1 MDAETIE
8 PKIVIMMDPAYLNH
22 EDEVLAGSA
31 ALAPSR
37 LPRQASD
44 RPRPES
50 TLSEDSFPRLNSPS
64 MLRVRS

>member
-22 EDEVLAGSA
+22 EDDGLPGSA
-31 ALAPSR
+31 ALALPPV
-37 LPRQASD
+37 PRQASHS
-44 RPRPES
+44 PRPES
-50 TLSEDSFPRLNSPS
+50 TLSVVSFPRLNSPS

>member
-8 PKIVIMMDPAYLNH
+8 PKIVMMMDPAYLNH
-22 EDEVLAGSA
+22 EDEGLAGSA
-31 ALAPSR
+31 ALAPPPV
-37 LPRQASD
+37 PRQARD

-50 TLSEDSFPRLNSPS
+50 TLSVVSLPRLNSPS

>member
-8 PKIVIMMDPAYLNH
+8 PKIVSKMDPAYLNH
-22 EDEVLAGSA
+22 EDDELAGA
-31 ALAPSR
+31 AAVASPR
-37 LPRQASD
+37 VPRQASD

-50 TLSEDSFPRLNSPS
+50 TLSEDSLPRLNSPS

>member
-8 PKIVIMMDPAYLNH
+8 PKIVIMMDPAYLIH
-22 EDEVLAGSA
+22 EDDGLPGSA
-31 ALAPSR
+31 ALAPRPAS
-37 LPRQASD
+37 RQASD

-50 TLSEDSFPRLNSPS
+50 TLSVVSFPRLNLPS